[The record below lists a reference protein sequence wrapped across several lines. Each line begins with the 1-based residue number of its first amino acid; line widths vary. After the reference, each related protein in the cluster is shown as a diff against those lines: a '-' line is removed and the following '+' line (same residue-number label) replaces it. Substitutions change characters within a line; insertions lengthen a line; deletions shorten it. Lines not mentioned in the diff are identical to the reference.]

1 MFQKVLESE
10 QMEEERM
17 MTMTK
22 VKTNNLRIA
31 MLAMGIAMGVCGGNM
46 IKASTSDVQHAAPA
60 AIEHAAPMAY
70 TQTSDAGNS
79 EIYHSDVLAMVEDL

>member
-1 MFQKVLESE
+1 
-10 QMEEERM
+10 M

-22 VKTNNLRIA
+22 GMAKGNGLRIA

-46 IKASTSDVQHAAPA
+46 IKASASDVQHAAPA

-70 TQTSDAGNS
+70 TQTSDAGN
-79 EIYHSDVLAMVEDL
+79 EEAYHSNVLAMVEDL

>member
-1 MFQKVLESE
+1 
-10 QMEEERM
+10 M

-22 VKTNNLRIA
+22 VNGKANNLRIA

-46 IKASTSDVQHAAPA
+46 IKASASDAQHAAPA

-70 TQTSDAGNS
+70 TQTSDAGNG
-79 EIYHSDVLAMVEDL
+79 EVYHSDVLAMVEDL